1 MNILMIF
8 NMDPC
13 DFWGIFLTILVISI
27 WMFWDSPNEREY

>member
-13 DFWGIFLTILVISI
+13 TFWGVFLTISI
-27 WMFWDSPNEREY
+27 IAIGMFWDSPNERDY